1 LESLR
6 ITKEYTSDENR
17 TTKPEILEKIFIAPV
32 LAKMEQLVIL
42 KSIVSDSEWFD
53 GDQMKFKDW

>member
-6 ITKEYTSDENR
+6 ITKEYISDENR

-42 KSIVSDSEWFD
+42 KSMVSDSEWFD

>member
-42 KSIVSDSEWFD
+42 KSMVSDSEWFD